1 MNSDT
6 RVRVRMTA
14 RRLGI
19 DVRVDTRLRVSV
31 APRPDIIGRMKAL
44 ARLEAI
50 IQDLVERPQ
59 WLLSPRRVHPLAVA
73 AAITRAL
80 EGQVLP
86 VGDRVVAPNRYEV
99 RMHPEDFEEFAA
111 VRRTLERELAM
122 YVSRAADERGVS
134 LPAAP
139 VVGFASD
146 TLVRAGDVKVL
157 TVFDE
162 APQIVAPPPSIAAGF
177 TERMDRDG
185 AQAAAAAVPG
195 IRSRLELLAEGDR
208 VLRSYILDAPIITI
222 GRRSGNDIALLD
234 LEVSRQH
241 ARIDYVDPRYYVSDL
256 GSTNGTRVNGRLV
269 KGRQSLNDGD
279 VIEMGSQRM
288 RFRNGA

>member
-1 MNSDT
+1 
-6 RVRVRMTA
+6 
-14 RRLGI
+14 
-19 DVRVDTRLRVSV
+19 
-31 APRPDIIGRMKAL
+31 
-44 ARLEAI
+44 
-50 IQDLVERPQ
+50 
-59 WLLSPRRVHPLAVA
+59 
-73 AAITRAL
+73 
-80 EGQVLP
+80 
-86 VGDRVVAPNRYEV
+86 
-99 RMHPEDFEEFAA
+99 MHPEDFEQFAS

-122 YVSRAADERGVS
+122 YVARAADERGVA
-134 LPAAP
+134 LPVAP

-146 TLVRAGDVKVL
+146 SAVRAGEVKAIA
-157 TVFDE
+157 TFDE
-162 APQIVAPPPSIAAGF
+162 APAERGAPPPASIAAGF

-185 AQAAAAAVPG
+185 VPAVMPSVNG
-195 IRSRLELLAEGDR
+195 SHLDLLADGDR
-208 VLRSYILDAPIITI
+208 VLRSYAIDAPIITI

-269 KGRQSLNDGD
+269 KGRQALNDGD

>member
-1 MNSDT
+1 MDSDS
-6 RVRVRMTA
+6 RVRVRLEA
-14 RRLGI
+14 QRLGVS
-19 DVRVDTRLRVSV
+19 VRVDTRIRISV
-31 APRPDIIGRMKAL
+31 APRPDIMGRMKAL

-50 IQDLVERPQ
+50 IQELVERPQ
-59 WLLSPRRVHPLAVA
+59 WLLSSRRVHPLQVA
-73 AAITRAL
+73 AEITRAL

-86 VGDRVVAPNRYEV
+86 LGDRVIGPNRYEV
-99 RMHPEDFEEFAA
+99 RMHPEDFEQFAS

-122 YVSRAADERGVS
+122 YVARAADERGVA

-146 TLVRAGDVKVL
+146 TAVRAGEVKVIA
-157 TVFDE
+157 TFDE
-162 APQIVAPPPSIAAGF
+162 APEQVVPPASLAAGF

-185 AQAAAAAVPG
+185 VPPLKPSG
-195 IRSRLELLAEGDR
+195 NGSHLELLADGDR
-208 VLRSYILDAPIITI
+208 VLRSYAIDAPIITI

-241 ARIDYVDPRYYVSDL
+241 ARIDFVDPRYYVSDL

-269 KGRQSLNDGD
+269 KGRQALNDGD